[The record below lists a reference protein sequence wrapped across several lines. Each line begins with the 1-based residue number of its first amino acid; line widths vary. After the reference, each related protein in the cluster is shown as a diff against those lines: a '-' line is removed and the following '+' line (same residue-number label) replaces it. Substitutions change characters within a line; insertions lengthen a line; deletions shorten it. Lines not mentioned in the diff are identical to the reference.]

1 MVPIEIRCSRD
12 HSLRINRAIISGMP
26 PPSSPLLFDYRAF
39 FVGTRDESSRAAAP
53 SIYIYIYTRVYVLV
67 SNSWDGNGG
76 FRGFVMGRF

>member
-53 SIYIYIYTRVYVLV
+53 CIYIYEYTCSFRTR
-67 SNSWDGNGG
+67 DGNGG

>member
-53 SIYIYIYTRVYVLV
+53 SIYIYIYTHEYTCSFRTRGMGTG
-67 SNSWDGNGG
+67 DFGG
-76 FRGFVMGRF
+76 L